1 MAYMDTSAQYRST
14 SVISHQSPGK
24 IMSIG
29 DEALYNSTHN
39 NTKLVTY
46 MGDKHAKAMQM
57 PTDMMKNTSASREDP
72 RLKSRAGR
80 HTIMKEIR
88 AGLDRINCSLYQ
100 NFDQNDIGFASQ
112 QMAAVIMG
120 DRFRR
125 GTLLT
130 SYLNGLAVNDHEIV
144 AYNHHVRGRMEEI
157 LGQYERDVAAGSVDP
172 EEERP
177 VPHALPE
184 AYEWEQLPAPGEE
197 TEYNF
202 RAKQMAKELLAFPWF
217 RSVNFAEGY
226 VAAPAPEGEQS
237 QQY

>member
-1 MAYMDTSAQYRST
+1 MAYMDTSAQFRSH
-14 SVISHQSPGK
+14 SAIGHSSPGK
-24 IMSIG
+24 YLSVS
-29 DEALYNSTHN
+29 DDALFDTKQ

-46 MGDKHAKAMQM
+46 MGDKHAQAMQM
-57 PTDMMKNTSASREDP
+57 PTNMMKSSSAAKDDP

-80 HTIMKEIR
+80 HTILKEIR

-130 SYLNGLAVNDHEIV
+130 SYLNGLAVNDHEILS
-144 AYNHHVRGRMEEI
+144 YNSHIREKMEQI
-157 LGQYERDVAAGSVDP
+157 IADYERDVMGGHVPQP
-172 EEERP
+172 EDDNDRP
-177 VPHALPE
+177 VPRGLPDAL
-184 AYEWEQLPAPGEE
+184 EWENLPQPGEE

-202 RAKQMAKELLAFPWF
+202 RAKQMAKELLAYPWF

-226 VAAPAPEGEQS
+226 VPVNPPDN
-237 QQY
+237 